1 MRRKARFFII
11 ILSCMVLLSAIRGGL
26 FFSYY
31 LINPTQFITLFCE
44 NKTNTQKHCDGKCFL
59 AKVSSENTS
68 EQTDVKFDFTKH
80 QIEVFYVEIPTF
92 ESLNLLSTEKNLL
105 FYYHFSTYKDINRET
120 LRPPIS
126 HELLVVSHNPIF
138 YILKLVKNEK
148 YILPYS
154 YCLGS
159 FLYS

>member
-1 MRRKARFFII
+1 MRKRVRFFVV

-59 AKVSSENTS
+59 AKVSSENTQ

-80 QIEVFYVEIPTF
+80 QTEVFCVKIPTF
-92 ESLNLLSTEKNLL
+92 ETLNLLSTEKNLL
-105 FYYHFSTYKDINRET
+105 FYYHFSTWENIVKET
-120 LRPPIS
+120 LRPP
-126 HELLVVSHNPIF
+126 VF
-138 YILKLVKNEK
+138 
-148 YILPYS
+148 
-154 YCLGS
+154 
-159 FLYS
+159 

>member
-1 MRRKARFFII
+1 MRKRVRFFVV

-80 QIEVFYVEIPTF
+80 QTEVFCVEIPTF

-105 FYYHFSTYKDINRET
+105 FYYHFSTYETIDSET
-120 LRPPIS
+120 LRPP
-126 HELLVVSHNPIF
+126 VN
-138 YILKLVKNEK
+138 
-148 YILPYS
+148 
-154 YCLGS
+154 C
-159 FLYS
+159 